1 MQSSPPLLILVLL
14 FAALGGCNGG
24 EPSADGSKARRHS
37 PDHLVEL
44 FTVTLEPIRGQHES
58 TGDLRYRRQV
68 RIHTQEEG
76 RIEQLP
82 WYEGDRVEKG
92 DLLVRLASDLIQ
104 AELDKARA
112 TTRQARLDL
121 QRNRELVDTHA
132 ISEVELARSRTAL
145 EVAEAEEQLLATRL
159 RRTTISAPFE
169 AIVTER
175 LAEPGDVVAR
185 YAHLLTLAD
194 PGSLMT
200 EARVSEL
207 LLPQLRVGDPVAV
220 RIDALGTKPH
230 PGRILRIHP
239 EIDPATR
246 RGIVEVTLEPLPDGA
261 RAGQFARLHL
271 EGRPVSRLL
280 IPFNALRRDREGEFV
295 FVAQDGKAVRV
306 AVRSG
311 QRFADRIEI
320 SDGLTPGQRVI
331 YRGFIGLK
339 DGKPVKAVHADNR
352 P

>member
-1 MQSSPPLLILVLL
+1 MPSLSRPLIFLLSVL
-14 FAALGGCNGG
+14 AALLTGCTQ
-24 EPSADGSKARRHS
+24 ETPSAPAQARPAS
-37 PDHLVEL
+37 GGHLVNL
-44 FTVTLEPIRGQHES
+44 FTVRREQIRGHHES

-68 RIHTQEEG
+68 RIHSQEEG
-76 RIEQLP
+76 RIDQLP
-82 WYEGDRVEKG
+82 WYEGDTVKAG
-92 DLLVRLASDLIQ
+92 ALVLQLDADLIQ

-121 QRNRELVDTHA
+121 QRNQDLVKKHA
-132 ISEVELARSRTAL
+132 ISEVELARTRTAL
-145 EVAEAEEQLLATRL
+145 DVAIAEELLLATRL
-159 RRTTISAPFE
+159 KRTVSTAPFD

-175 LAEPGDVVAR
+175 LAEPGDAVAR

-194 PGSLMT
+194 PTSLMT

-207 LLPQLRVGDPVAV
+207 LLPQLHIGDPVAV
-220 RIDALGTKPH
+220 RIDALGTAQH
-230 PGRILRIHP
+230 PGSILRIHP

-246 RGIVEVTLEPLPDGA
+246 RGIVEVTLDPLPDGA
-261 RAGQFARLHL
+261 QAGQFARLHL

-280 IPFNALRRDREGEFV
+280 IPFNALRRDRLGEFV
-295 FVAQDGKAVRV
+295 FIAQDGKAVRV

-320 SDGLTPGQRVI
+320 IDGLTPGQQVI
-331 YRGFIGLK
+331 YRGFIGLS
-339 DGKPVKAVHADNR
+339 DGKPVKVVSAT